1 MEVGGAG
8 FARYFGICSFW
19 PTLNPKVPCGGSS
32 RLRSAGG
39 GPRRVRGSFV
49 RLRGGPLAGPA
60 VRRFSGTVDL
70 WPHGSLLL
78 WARYS
83 PRTAR
88 RNARVAR
95 HRFLSD
101 SRALL
106 RGEEAGWRR
115 GVWGEGTRQRREA
128 ADQRGPLTEE
138 RRPRNGGRAPAQRP
152 PGPLPAQSSRVAGV
166 WRGRGS
172 ESRAREPS
180 GSR

>member
-1 MEVGGAG
+1 MKVEVGGAG

-49 RLRGGPLAGPA
+49 RLRGGPLAGPP
-60 VRRFSGTVDL
+60 VRRFSGTIDSRPL
-70 WPHGSLLL
+70 GCLLL
-78 WARYS
+78 WALL

-88 RNARVAR
+88 RSARVAR

-106 RGEEAGWRR
+106 RGEEAG
-115 GVWGEGTRQRREA
+115 GAGGEGTRRRREA
-128 ADQRGPLTEE
+128 PGERGPLTEE
-138 RRPRNGGRAPAQRP
+138 CRGKSWGRAPAQRP
-152 PGPLPAQSSRVAGV
+152 AGPLPAQSSRAAGV

-172 ESRAREPS
+172 ESGAREPS
-180 GSR
+180 SS